1 MNANASNVLLCLRY
15 GIGDLVM
22 ELPAIDRLREHL
34 PRARIVGLGAEPAVE
49 ILDHDLRLDAVL
61 PIQRWGIR
69 HLGDSGD
76 EAIRRQFADWVA
88 ANQFD
93 LILDPSHSAGLVRQ
107 ILHRQDVAIRDS
119 DPASLEA
126 GLAQGMDGLS
136 AVKHAIH
143 QGWDLE
149 IAASHQPR
157 LSFAPEELDWA
168 RRFLDTS
175 HVAWA
180 AHGERGLLAMA
191 PGASD
196 DLKRWPIAGFAQLCR
211 FAVDDLQAGILLFC
225 GPGEARIVRNLVS
238 RTDDLSEIEIVE
250 NLHLR
255 QVAALL
261 SQCTLYVGN
270 DSGLMHLAASVQ
282 TPVVALFGPTSPHLY
297 LPRWVASRAVAGSA
311 PCPHRPQRAFGHPR
325 CVLAN
330 RCLIGDPCMET
341 IGLREVCDA
350 VNDAWKRAR
359 SDAPQRTT
367 T

>member
-1 MNANASNVLLCLRY
+1 
-15 GIGDLVM
+15 
-22 ELPAIDRLREHL
+22 
-34 PRARIVGLGAEPAVE
+34 
-49 ILDHDLRLDAVL
+49 
-61 PIQRWGIR
+61 
-69 HLGDSGD
+69 
-76 EAIRRQFADWVA
+76 
-88 ANQFD
+88 
-93 LILDPSHSAGLVRQ
+93 
-107 ILHRQDVAIRDS
+107 VAIRDS

-136 AVKHAIH
+136 AVRHAIR

-149 IAASHQPR
+149 IAASHHPR
-157 LSFAPEELDWA
+157 LSFASEEFDWA
-168 RRFLDTS
+168 RRFLDS
-175 HVAWA
+175 SRVARA
-180 AHGERGLLAMA
+180 AHGGRGLLAMA

-196 DLKRWPIAGFAQLCR
+196 DLKRWPTDGFAQLCR
-211 FAVDDLQAGILLFC
+211 FAAGDLQAGILLFC
-225 GPGEARIVRNLVS
+225 GPGEARIVRDLAG

-270 DSGLMHLAASVQ
+270 DSGLMHLAAAAQ

-330 RCLIGDPCMET
+330 RCLTGDPCIES
-341 IGLREVCDA
+341 IGLREVLDA
-350 VNDAWKRAR
+350 VEYAWKEAR
-359 SDAPQRTT
+359 GDAPERAMT
-367 T
+367 